1 MRRGVPDML
10 EKKLDSVTS
19 VRFSGTL
26 LAFDFGLARIGA
38 AVGNTVSGTAE
49 PVEIF
54 SGRTNEAKW
63 SGVSRLIKEWLP
75 NALVVGIPLHPDGAE
90 QEMTRRAERFA
101 RQLEGRYGLSVYRV
115 DERYSSVEVER
126 GREKIDDQS
135 AAVILQQ
142 WLDENSARRP

>member
-1 MRRGVPDML
+1 MPEKML
-10 EKKLDSVTS
+10 DAKAPAG
-19 VRFSGTL
+19 FSGTL

-38 AVGNTVSGTAE
+38 AAGNTVSGTAT
-49 PVEIF
+49 PLEIF

-63 SGVSRLIKEWLP
+63 AGVSRLIKEWAP
-75 NALVVGIPLHPDGAE
+75 DALVVGVPLQPDGAE

-101 RQLEGRYGLSVYRV
+101 RQLEGRYGLPVYRV

-126 GREKIDDQS
+126 GRDKIDDES

-142 WLDENSARRP
+142 WLEENAARRF